1 MSRTFDIVC
10 NVEVENTFDSLHA
23 HAFPEGVEIRPGDS
37 VLLHDAAIDVALGE
51 RLTYPCRATVT
62 RAGWL
67 ERQFTPI
74 FAMLE
79 LGDLFNVGF
88 EPMEALVL
96 VPRGAARGASAQ
108 GAAA

>member
-1 MSRTFDIVC
+1 MSRTIEVRCTVDI
-10 NVEVENTFDSLHA
+10 ENTFDSLHA
-23 HAFPEGVEIRPGDS
+23 HAFPEGIEIRPGDS
-37 VLLHDAAIDVALGE
+37 VVLHDPEIDIALGE

-74 FAMLE
+74 LALRE

-96 VPRGAARGASAQ
+96 VPRGHRAQ
-108 GAAA
+108 GVAA